1 MSQLG
6 AGARGRP
13 GAAAWSR
20 ARLWGS
26 AAAPASACPI
36 PLLSADQRAEDSVQR
51 ISSIPWGWCGCMG
64 TEPVFCYVEATAE
77 MPGPLLWGQAS
88 QRVSLVPGPRPG
100 GPLGAALPAGRMN
113 LQDRLSPL
121 LLGTLPWL
129 FTGPAHPGGSGMWSE

>member
-36 PLLSADQRAEDSVQR
+36 PLLSAGQRAEDPVQR
-51 ISSIPWGWCGCMG
+51 ISSIPWGWCGCVG

-77 MPGPLLWGQAS
+77 MPGRLLWGQAS

-100 GPLGAALPAGRMN
+100 GPLGAALPCRQDESAGQAEPPPPGNTSLAVHRTSPSW
-113 LQDRLSPL
+113 RLR
-121 LLGTLPWL
+121 
-129 FTGPAHPGGSGMWSE
+129 HVV